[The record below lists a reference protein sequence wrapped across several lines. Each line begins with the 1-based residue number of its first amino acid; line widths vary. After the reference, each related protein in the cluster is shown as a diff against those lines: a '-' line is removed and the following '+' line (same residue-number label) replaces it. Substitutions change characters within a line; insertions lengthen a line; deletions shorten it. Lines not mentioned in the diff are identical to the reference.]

1 MNRANLFLSPI
12 QAPCKGC
19 QNRSLECRKRCEAW
33 GEYTIKKEREEEQ
46 RHALFLRGF

>member
-1 MNRANLFLSPI
+1 MNRFNLFLSPI

-33 GEYTIKKEREEEQ
+33 GAYSLKKEEEEAK
-46 RHALFLRGF
+46 RNAIYLRGF